1 MAIQEL
7 SKVEIEAV
15 SGGGLLDSVVGLVSG
30 LPLVGGLLGG
40 LLSTVGGLLNSIT
53 GIVSGLPVVGP
64 LLGSVLGLLGGL
76 GLGSL

>member
-7 SKVEIEAV
+7 NKVEIEAV
-15 SGGGLLDSVVGLVSG
+15 SGGAGLLDSVIGLISG

-40 LLSTVGGLLNSIT
+40 LLNTVGGLVKSVTN
-53 GIVSGLPVVGP
+53 IVSGLPIVGP

-76 GLGSL
+76 GL